1 MNESRPKHCQ
11 ARTMDIEHFGVTED
25 PVPHCREAPTHNV
38 RGYWLCEGCAY
49 ALQAL
54 GVIADKLKDP
64 DDE

>member
-1 MNESRPKHCQ
+1 
-11 ARTMDIEHFGVTED
+11 MDIEHFGVTED